1 MSAPSCTLRAVDLT
15 IELGSRPLLM
25 GVLDPAPVEAPGG
38 GGPRAR
44 LDAQVERAAELL
56 REGADILDLGE
67 GLATEGLATEGLVA
81 LLERTAGELGAV
93 VCVDVREPS
102 EARAAVAAGAR
113 IVNDASGL
121 LEPGVAEVCAQSG
134 AALVLGPALAR
145 ARGIPREP
153 DRGRAP
159 LALLRGHLATALAS
173 GMRPEQLILAPAET
187 IALERLH
194 ELGRPL
200 LIAVSRP
207 QGTGEPAG
215 GAGPGRLA
223 RMLAALA
230 DGVEGGAHIF
240 RVHDVAAAAD
250 FLTVRAALAGE
261 LEPSRDLA
269 LDAEN
274 RYDRLVSD

>member
-1 MSAPSCTLRAVDLT
+1 MSVASCTLRAVDLT

-25 GVLDPAPVEAPGG
+25 GVLDPAPVEAPGD

-44 LDAQVERAAELL
+44 LDAQVESAAELL
-56 REGADILDLGE
+56 REGADILDLGG
-67 GLATEGLATEGLVA
+67 GLATESLVA

-113 IVNDASGL
+113 VVNDASGL

-134 AALVLGPALAR
+134 AALVLRPALAS
-145 ARGIPREP
+145 ARGVPREP

-173 GMRPEQLILAPAET
+173 GMHPEQLILAPAET

-207 QGTGEPAG
+207 QGMGEPAG

-230 DGVEGGAHIF
+230 DGVERGAHIF

-250 FLTVRAALAGE
+250 FLTVRAALVGE

-269 LDAEN
+269 LDAEI